1 MKKIKYL
8 ILILFGFYSCD
19 SFLEVKPTGEI
30 VNDKLFETAEGF
42 EEALYVS
49 YSFLAREPLYGQN
62 LSYYIM
68 DIAGQY
74 FYNDWS
80 SHWSRHL
87 CTYDYK
93 HMDVRPKL
101 DTVWTTMYKGI
112 SYVNNIL
119 GNLSKKDST
128 TFRLYDLYKGEAL
141 GLRAFM
147 HFELLRLYAESY
159 LKAPNTRGIPY
170 YEKYSYEVAP
180 FETVKDAY
188 EKVIRDFKEAER
200 LLAKHGEYFDR
211 NDEQAG
217 GFVLDRV
224 IHMNLYAVQALLA
237 RVYWEMGDLEKAKDY
252 ALSVINCGFFKLEE
266 KTDVEDIMN
275 GVISNKETI
284 WGIYSEEFPTF
295 TRRTMY
301 ASGGDYSLDVKS
313 GYEDIYNEDKEGFD
327 YRQDKWFQ
335 VLGDYEATG
344 LRCMKI
350 VDRYKVKQASRPVA
364 KLSGLNMIRLPEL
377 HYIVAEYYL
386 RMDDQDNA
394 TKYFD
399 PVLRSR
405 GLNGFAGREGMK
417 LNLKHINNERRKELV
432 CEGQWFFMMKHYE
445 MTAYDN
451 ITDQT
456 FQPSSAIYVWPI
468 PDSEFEYRD

>member
-1 MKKIKYL
+1 
-8 ILILFGFYSCD
+8 
-19 SFLEVKPTGEI
+19 
-30 VNDKLFETAEGF
+30 
-42 EEALYVS
+42 
-49 YSFLAREPLYGQN
+49 
-62 LSYYIM
+62 
-68 DIAGQY
+68 
-74 FYNDWS
+74 
-80 SHWSRHL
+80 
-87 CTYDYK
+87 
-93 HMDVRPKL
+93 
-101 DTVWTTMYKGI
+101 
-112 SYVNNIL
+112 
-119 GNLSKKDST
+119 
-128 TFRLYDLYKGEAL
+128 
-141 GLRAFM
+141 
-147 HFELLRLYAESY
+147 
-159 LKAPNTRGIPY
+159 
-170 YEKYSYEVAP
+170 
-180 FETVKDAY
+180 
-188 EKVIRDFKEAER
+188 
-200 LLAKHGEYFDR
+200 
-211 NDEQAG
+211 
-217 GFVLDRV
+217 
-224 IHMNLYAVQALLA
+224 
-237 RVYWEMGDLEKAKDY
+237 MGDLEKAKDY

-301 ASGGDYSLDVKS
+301 ASGGDYSLNVKS

-350 VDRYKVKQASRPVA
+350 VDRYKVKLASRPVA

-386 RMDDQDNA
+386 RVDDQDNA

>member
-8 ILILFGFYSCD
+8 ILVLFGFCSCD
-19 SFLEVKPTGEI
+19 SFLEVNPTGEI

-42 EEALYVS
+42 EEALYGS
-49 YSFLAREPLYGQN
+49 YSFLAREPLY
-62 LSYYIM
+62 
-68 DIAGQY
+68 GQY

-93 HMDVRPKL
+93 HMDLRPKL

-159 LKAPNTRGIPY
+159 LKAPNMRGIPY

-188 EKVIRDFKEAER
+188 EKVI
-200 LLAKHGEYFDR
+200 
-211 NDEQAG
+211 
-217 GFVLDRV
+217 
-224 IHMNLYAVQALLA
+224 
-237 RVYWEMGDLEKAKDY
+237 GDLEKAKDY

-301 ASGGDYSLDVKS
+301 ASGGDYSLNVKS

-327 YRQDKWFQ
+327 YRQDKRFQ

>member
-8 ILILFGFYSCD
+8 ILVLFGFCSCD
-19 SFLEVKPTGEI
+19 SFLEVNPTGEI

-42 EEALYVS
+42 EEALYGS

-93 HMDVRPKL
+93 HMDLRPKL

-159 LKAPNTRGIPY
+159 LKAPNMRGIPY

-188 EKVIRDFKEAER
+188 EKVIRDFE
-200 LLAKHGEYFDR
+200 
-211 NDEQAG
+211 
-217 GFVLDRV
+217 
-224 IHMNLYAVQALLA
+224 
-237 RVYWEMGDLEKAKDY
+237 
-252 ALSVINCGFFKLEE
+252 
-266 KTDVEDIMN
+266 
-275 GVISNKETI
+275 
-284 WGIYSEEFPTF
+284 
-295 TRRTMY
+295 
-301 ASGGDYSLDVKS
+301 
-313 GYEDIYNEDKEGFD
+313 
-327 YRQDKWFQ
+327 
-335 VLGDYEATG
+335 
-344 LRCMKI
+344 
-350 VDRYKVKQASRPVA
+350 
-364 KLSGLNMIRLPEL
+364 
-377 HYIVAEYYL
+377 
-386 RMDDQDNA
+386 
-394 TKYFD
+394 
-399 PVLRSR
+399 RSR
-405 GLNGFAGREGMK
+405 T
-417 LNLKHINNERRKELV
+417 LV
-432 CEGQWFFMMKHYE
+432 DEARGVF
-445 MTAYDN
+445 
-451 ITDQT
+451 
-456 FQPSSAIYVWPI
+456 
-468 PDSEFEYRD
+468 